1 MAERATFGVVVSAVI
16 ITKNESKNLPRC
28 LASLKGLVEEIVVV
42 DSGSTDETVAIA
54 EQAGAKVFYRQF
66 QSYADQKNWATD
78 KSNEPFVLSLDADE
92 AIGDGLRMELM
103 EWRATVQKD
112 GGPRA
117 WSMPRLTNYCG
128 DWVRHGGWYPDRK
141 IRLWSVGSG
150 KWQSSSP
157 TSVLH
162 EAWVPHP
169 ETQVQP
175 LQEDILHYSYHTLE
189 DHFRQFSRLAQIGAS
204 DAISARRSGHWLQPE
219 LRAGFQWVKQ
229 FLIQGGWKDGRAGWS
244 IARWSAISA
253 YWKWFMVAQFPK
265 RKQWNTIGIVRTDAI
280 GDNVVSLPIAGALK
294 SMLPGVKIV
303 WICKPYVE
311 PVVRQSA
318 HVDETRVWRQDHPME
333 SILELFS
340 GLDAVV
346 FAFPEPSLM
355 SASKRAE
362 IPIRVATG
370 RRWASIR
377 WATHR
382 VWRSRRRRAEHEALQ
397 GLRLLHPLGLPAR
410 WRFPER
416 IDWFHLTG
424 LTTVTEGMP
433 RNELGNIESEP
444 SHSVILHPGN
454 HGSAA
459 GWSILRFEDLASRLL
474 RRGIRVIITGTQDE
488 RPALDDLLANYAGD
502 PLLVDAVGK
511 WSLDEFMAAM
521 SHVSCVVA
529 SSTGPLHL
537 ASALGIPTVGLY
549 QSEAPFWPERWSPLG
564 IGTILATNELANE
577 GGLDLSVDEVVQ
589 SILPW
594 TSVERSA

>member
-128 DWVRHGGWYPDRK
+128 DWIRHSGWYPDRK
-141 IRLWSVGSG
+141 IRLWSSG
-150 KWQSSSP
+150 AGAWEAPSP
-157 TSVLH
+157 TSILH
-162 EAWVPHP
+162 ESWIPNP

-175 LQEDILHYSYHTLE
+175 LQGDILHYSYHNLE
-189 DHFRQFSRLAQIGAS
+189 DHFRQFARFAELGAL
-204 DAISARRSGHWLQPE
+204 DAARSNRNAHWLQPQ
-219 LRAGFQWVKQ
+219 LRTAFQWVKQ
-229 FLIQGGWKDGRAGWS
+229 FIIQGGWKDGTAGWS
-244 IARWSAISA
+244 IARWSALSA
-253 YWKWFMVAQFPK
+253 YWKWFMVAQLPI
-265 RKQWNTIGIVRTDAI
+265 RKQLKTIGIVRTDAI

-303 WICKPYVE
+303 WICKEYVE
-311 PVVRQSA
+311 PVVRRST
-318 HVDETRVWRQDHPME
+318 HVDETRVWGQDDPIQ
-333 SILELFS
+333 STLELFR

-346 FAFPEPSLM
+346 FAFPEPMLM
-355 SASKRAE
+355 SAAKRSQV
-362 IPIRVATG
+362 PIRVATG
-370 RRWASIR
+370 RRWASIK

-382 VWRSRRRRAEHEALQ
+382 VWRGRRRRAEHETLQ
-397 GLRLLHPLGLPAR
+397 GLRLLHPMAMPAR

-416 IDWFHLTG
+416 TDWFHLTG
-424 LTTVTEGMP
+424 LTRDTDRMTP
-433 RNELGNIESEP
+433 IELGNIQAQP
-444 SHSVILHPGN
+444 SHSIILHPGN

-459 GWSILRFEDLASRLL
+459 GWSILRFEDLASQLL
-474 RRGIRVIITGTQDE
+474 ERGMRVIITGTQDE
-488 RPALDDLLANYAGD
+488 RPALEKLLVNHAEN

-511 WSLDEFMAAM
+511 WSLDEFMDAM
-521 SHVSCVVA
+521 SQVSCVVA
-529 SSTGPLHL
+529 SSTGPLHV

-549 QSEAPFWPERWSPLG
+549 RSEAPFWPERWSPLG
-564 IGTILATNELANE
+564 TGTILATSKLANE

-589 SILPW
+589 AIL
-594 TSVERSA
+594 RGRQRIA